1 MKKLSK
7 QTKSQKESLAEWNF
21 SRNDKNARWESERP
35 ARIAL
40 GRAFE
45 RAREEAGIS
54 RTKMAKMAGI
64 AWGTLRKFESGQYVR
79 REKLVA
85 SSLVNALKNKQLQ
98 VVWDSIKTFP
108 GMWQNMNALTEF
120 LSPQRR

>member
-7 QTKSQKESLAEWNF
+7 QTKSQKEALAEWNF
-21 SRNDKNARWESERP
+21 SRNDKNARWEAERP

-64 AWGTLRKFESGQYVR
+64 AWGTLRKFENGQYVR
-79 REKLVA
+79 REKLVG
-85 SSLVNALKNKQLQ
+85 SSLVHALQNKQLQ
-98 VVWDSIKTFP
+98 VVWASIQTFP
-108 GMWQNMNALTEF
+108 SMWKNMKSLIELLKRNK
-120 LSPQRR
+120 